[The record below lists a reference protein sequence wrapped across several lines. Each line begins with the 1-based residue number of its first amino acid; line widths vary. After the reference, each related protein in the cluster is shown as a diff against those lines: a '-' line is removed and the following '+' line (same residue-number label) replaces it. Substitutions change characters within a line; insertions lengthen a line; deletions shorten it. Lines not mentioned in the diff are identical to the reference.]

1 MHAESEHSE
10 KKSSTNSEKKTVY
23 WETDLRF
30 EKEVYAFPHKT
41 WTANFGTVV
50 SACID
55 AASIYKNPS
64 FLSHPILLYVL
75 LFWGYS
81 LNVFFLIPVE
91 LYSLSDVKPSR
102 LRFLEAIRL

>member
-1 MHAESEHSE
+1 MVMQNRSILKRSPRLIQ
-10 KKSSTNSEKKTVY
+10 KKKVY

-64 FLSHPILLYVL
+64 FLFHPILLYVL
-75 LFWGYS
+75 LF
-81 LNVFFLIPVE
+81 
-91 LYSLSDVKPSR
+91 
-102 LRFLEAIRL
+102 

>member
-1 MHAESEHSE
+1 M
-10 KKSSTNSEKKTVY
+10 Y

-64 FLSHPILLYVL
+64 FLSHPILHYVL
-75 LFWGYS
+75 LF
-81 LNVFFLIPVE
+81 
-91 LYSLSDVKPSR
+91 
-102 LRFLEAIRL
+102 